1 MTIINR
7 FYFLIFTILFAS
19 SCTAQKKNKVKKNST
34 VVSQNEATTSTK
46 PDTKIGAKLPTFGV
60 LKADLNLT
68 FDTYLDK
75 NKSLVLVLFNPSCGH
90 CEQLINH
97 VRDSSFMFKNV
108 EFLFI
113 TGKELLEYVPA
124 FAERLK
130 VKNHELITIS
140 SDQSELT
147 QKLFEY
153 NGIPQIM
160 IYNKEKLL
168 QKILFKEATMQQLL
182 DALQPTI
189 IELKK

>member
-1 MTIINR
+1 MNR
-7 FYFLIFTILFAS
+7 FNILLLAILFAI
-19 SCTAQKKNKVKKNST
+19 SCTAQKKNRAKNNLKNST
-34 VVSQNEATTSTK
+34 TTETFTSTK
-46 PDTKIGAKLPTFGV
+46 PDTKIGSKIPTFGV

-90 CEQLINH
+90 CEQLITN
-97 VRDSSFMFKNV
+97 VRDSSYLFKNV
-108 EFLFI
+108 EFLFV
-113 TGKELLEYVPA
+113 TGKELIEYVPD

-140 SDQSELT
+140 SDQSDLT

-182 DALQPTI
+182 DALQTKN
-189 IELKK
+189 IEQKK